1 MLLQFNLCVRF
12 RIYDLYFIPQS
23 FAVLSDKLEPLVEGV
38 RQNKQHWLEIASIQ
52 NHNSQIE
59 EGGEQ

>member
-1 MLLQFNLCVRF
+1 
-12 RIYDLYFIPQS
+12 
-23 FAVLSDKLEPLVEGV
+23 V

-59 EGGEQ
+59 EGGEQWLKV